1 MKDWFITL
9 AVLLIGMIIMVTGF
23 IKVLFLMFLI
33 YLVLVLISLIKSA
46 IYSKKHSN
54 SSALPI
60 VNDK

>member
-33 YLVLVLISLIKSA
+33 YLVLVLTSLTKSA
-46 IYSKKHSN
+46 ISSKKRSN
-54 SSALPI
+54 CSALPI